1 MEGGVPDTALV
12 STTLDTD
19 YLCLA
24 VSPMHRLA
32 RAKTVSVEEIR
43 HEKLI
48 LRSRSAGTRQ
58 LFEKHLGARDM
69 SLAEFN
75 VMMELDNVSMIKE
88 LVTMD
93 LGITIIAK
101 SACREELAS
110 GRLAIIPIENSS
122 MVRQIDM
129 VYQKDFLHPEL
140 IQNIRAIY
148 EQLKAK

>member
-1 MEGGVPDTALV
+1 
-12 STTLDTD
+12 
-19 YLCLA
+19 
-24 VSPMHRLA
+24 MHRLA

-58 LFEKHLGARDM
+58 PFEKHLGARDM

-101 SACREELAS
+101 S
-110 GRLAIIPIENSS
+110 
-122 MVRQIDM
+122 
-129 VYQKDFLHPEL
+129 
-140 IQNIRAIY
+140 
-148 EQLKAK
+148 LKP